1 MRRLLLALALLTTGA
16 QAGTI
21 YLCKAYS
28 GGTFWAQA
36 HCGKHNALVES
47 IVSVPDN
54 MPFKQQVAI
63 AEQQRRPAPA
73 SAAPSNTAADDSAA
87 QQRAAEC
94 RSLDAR
100 VNHLDSLARQP
111 QSGPMQD
118 QLRSERKAARDRQ
131 FSLRC

>member
-1 MRRLLLALALLTTGA
+1 MKRLLLALALLPLAG

-36 HCGKHNALVES
+36 HCGTHNALIES

-54 MPFKQQVAI
+54 MPFKQQVAL
-63 AEQQRRPAPA
+63 AEQQRRPAPTPPPANSVVDTSA
-73 SAAPSNTAADDSAA
+73 SD
-87 QQRAAEC
+87 RAAEC

-111 QSGPMQD
+111 QSGAMQD
-118 QLRSERKAARDRQ
+118 WIRGERKKARDRQ
-131 FSLRC
+131 FGLRC